1 MFIIIIKILLF
12 INNNDHHCDN
22 NNKNKTKNK
31 LRPQYLLLAAV
42 VAGEAFVVV
51 LPIAPYH
58 CMSHWQHMQQVL
70 TLLGAFHNLF
80 FCIPRLA
87 QTGGISNSQTC
98 PDLGVGSEV
107 LPRLNPRLN

>member
-1 MFIIIIKILLF
+1 MILMFIIIIKILLF

-22 NNKNKTKNK
+22 NNNNKNTCKTKNK

-70 TLLGAFHNLF
+70 TLLL
-80 FCIPRLA
+80 IV
-87 QTGGISNSQTC
+87 GIIHFIVLHQLHWLIHYYSTA
-98 PDLGVGSEV
+98 VG
-107 LPRLNPRLN
+107 P